1 MVLLGF
7 SCLLTS
13 RLEAQSSDE
22 APSVADVE
30 QAFVQLEYERAQ
42 ELARAALGAG
52 GHGPEQTA
60 RLYQLLGTSLA
71 LLGEEEQSYEA
82 YRRQLAIQPDAE
94 MDRSLSPALRTPFL
108 RARGW
113 WASQASRFG
122 AQVTLGDPGPNRP
135 LQLRV
140 QLSDP
145 VQMGASLVIRA
156 RASTDPIFHEH
167 VVPADRSVVVSLDDV
182 GVEDQS
188 APEYLYSLEVRGESG
203 NTLLAVG
210 SDQDPRRAESP
221 RSGAVGGGVG
231 GAAGPSGPQVWE
243 EWWFWTIIGAVVA
256 GGVTVGLVFGLPGQ
270 LNLQSQVEFGL

>member
-1 MVLLGF
+1 MILLGF

-13 RLEAQSSDE
+13 RLEAQASDE

-122 AQVTLGDPGPNRP
+122 AQVTLGDPGPSHP

-156 RASTDPIFHEH
+156 RASTEPTFREH
-167 VVPADRSVVVSLDDV
+167 VVPADRSVVVSLDEV

-203 NTLLAVG
+203 NTLLAIG

-221 RSGAVGGGVG
+221 RSGALGGVG
-231 GAAGPSGPQVWE
+231 GETGPSGPQVGE
-243 EWWFWTIIGAVVA
+243 EGWFWTIIGAVVA
-256 GGVTVGLVFGLPGQ
+256 GGVTAGLVFGLPGQ